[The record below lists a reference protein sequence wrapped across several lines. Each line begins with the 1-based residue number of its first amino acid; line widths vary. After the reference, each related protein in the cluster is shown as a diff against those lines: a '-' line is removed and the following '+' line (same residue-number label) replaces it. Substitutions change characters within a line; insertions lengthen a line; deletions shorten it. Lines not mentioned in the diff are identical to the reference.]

1 MIRRNIL
8 LRLIYFF
15 SVKFNNFYNNFSYNF
30 YYNGEFQLAKKI
42 KPFKIKVVFDVGC
55 NNGHWSD
62 MFSKANLFAEI
73 YAFDINKECIKYL
86 RNKFKLIKFFNLGLS
101 NIKSVK
107 SFNFYSKTSSLNSA
121 FNFHNLNSCIRK
133 IKVIR
138 GDDFCSKNKID
149 EIDFLKIDVE
159 GMEHL
164 VLEGFKK
171 KLAGNKI
178 KMIQFEYGYTNSIS
192 KFLMYDFFV
201 FFKKYNYLLGR
212 ITNLGVDFI
221 DNFDFK
227 YNNFNSGP
235 NFLAIHKKEKEII
248 KILKKF

>member
-1 MIRRNIL
+1 MIKRNFIL
-8 LRLIYFF
+8 RIVYFF
-15 SVKFNNFYNNFSYNF
+15 SIKFINFYTNFSYNF
-30 YYNGEFQLAKKI
+30 YKNGEYKLMQKLQS
-42 KPFKIKVVFDVGC
+42 FKIKIIFDVGC
-55 NNGHWSD
+55 NEGNWS
-62 MFSKANLFAEI
+62 MMVHKIKPSSKI
-73 YAFDINKECIKYL
+73 YAFDINKNCIENLK
-86 RNKFKLIKFFNLGLS
+86 NKFNLIEFFNLGLS
-101 NIKSVK
+101 NLNSNKL
-107 SFNFYSKTSSLNSA
+107 FNFYSKTSSLNSA
-121 FNFHNLNSCIRK
+121 FNFHNLEYRKKK

-138 GDDFCSKNKID
+138 GDDFCRKKKID
-149 EIDFLKIDVE
+149 KVDFLKIDVE

>member
-1 MIRRNIL
+1 M
-8 LRLIYFF
+8 
-15 SVKFNNFYNNFSYNF
+15 KFNNFYNNFSYNF

-101 NIKSVK
+101 NINSVK

-133 IKVIR
+133 IK
-138 GDDFCSKNKID
+138 
-149 EIDFLKIDVE
+149 
-159 GMEHL
+159 

>member
-1 MIRRNIL
+1 MIKRNFIL
-8 LRLIYFF
+8 KIIYFF
-15 SVKFNNFYNNFSYNF
+15 SIKFNNFYTNFSYNF
-30 YYNGEFQLAKKI
+30 YENGEYKLMQKLQS
-42 KPFKIKVVFDVGC
+42 FKIKIIFDVGC
-55 NNGHWSD
+55 NEGNWSK
-62 MFSKANLFAEI
+62 MVCKIKPSSKI
-73 YAFDINKECIKYL
+73 YAFDINKNCIENLK
-86 RNKFKLIKFFNLGLS
+86 NKFNSIEFFNLGLS
-101 NIKSVK
+101 NLNSNK

-121 FNFHNLNSCIRK
+121 FNFHNLDYYKKK

-138 GDDFCSKNKID
+138 GDDFCRKKKID
-149 EIDFLKIDVE
+149 GIDFLKIDVE
-159 GMEHL
+159 GMENL

-192 KFLMYDFFV
+192 KFLMYDFFI

-221 DNFDFK
+221 YNFDFK

>member
-1 MIRRNIL
+1 MIKRNFV
-8 LRLIYFF
+8 LRIVYFF
-15 SVKFNNFYNNFSYNF
+15 SIKFNNFYTNFSYNF
-30 YYNGEFQLAKKI
+30 YKNGEYKLIQKLQSFNIKI
-42 KPFKIKVVFDVGC
+42 IFDVGC
-55 NNGHWSD
+55 NEGNWSK
-62 MFSKANLFAEI
+62 MVHKIKPLSKI
-73 YAFDINKECIKYL
+73 YAFDINKNCIENLK
-86 RNKFKLIKFFNLGLS
+86 NKFNLIEFCNLGLS
-101 NIKSVK
+101 NLNSNKF
-107 SFNFYSKTSSLNSA
+107 FNFYSKTSSLNSA
-121 FNFHNLNSCIRK
+121 FNFHNLEYRKKK

-138 GDDFCSKNKID
+138 GDDFCSKKKID
-149 EIDFLKIDVE
+149 KIDFLKIDVE